1 MGHGLTPTVIRT
13 DSAAEQVGDRNGIGC
28 VCQSLAMGFRMDQGK
43 IQTIITYRRRRRELH
58 QCESFAGGP
67 SRWKCSLLGGKIS
80 DTMFIVREVVGKKML
95 TLTKSISHAHGEHGN
110 KHQEEHLDTRGSHLG
125 VQEDSTSVGCDV
137 LMNS

>member
-1 MGHGLTPTVIRT
+1 
-13 DSAAEQVGDRNGIGC
+13 
-28 VCQSLAMGFRMDQGK
+28 
-43 IQTIITYRRRRRELH
+43 
-58 QCESFAGGP
+58 
-67 SRWKCSLLGGKIS
+67 
-80 DTMFIVREVVGKKML
+80 MFIVREVVGKKML